1 MYVCVYHRKRLCR
14 LCKIIVTSQAL
25 TTPIVLITHPRYIRG
40 SRPRKKVSPCGI
52 KCTLTLLHDGE
63 GVWVPLDCQAGGEAQ
78 TTYRAAFR
86 ACTAH
91 V

>member
-1 MYVCVYHRKRLCR
+1 MYVCLCAPLESVYVR

-63 GVWVPLDCQAGGEAQ
+63 GVWVPLDCQAGGEA
-78 TTYRAAFR
+78 AFR

-91 V
+91 VSPR